1 MLSNGEHVWTAREV
15 DQVGGHDQMYR
26 MRAFARAGLLP
37 RFASGGAVK
46 VAGRTLDEWAR
57 LTGDKE
63 DRLQLEVRIQGLYKS
78 LWGPAKEQENDPLKR
93 KLAREQYDKARAQ
106 LVAMDQANWLDRQW
120 AIKDRIAAEDAKL
133 KAKDEAAR
141 RDDFQTDVRR
151 GDFAEQITSGG
162 GLRAVD
168 TLREWSK
175 DADFSAEKQKQAAA
189 AATQFEGQ
197 LMRVYAQA
205 EAAREQVKSLQSI
218 YDDVANSLSGYKL
231 STEAELVQNIDA
243 KGNVRHTKPETTAAS
258 MAADAA
264 GRAAKLK
271 TFAGKLASLVES
283 GASPALA
290 QQVAA
295 LGPDEGIAVADA
307 FLKDPASM
315 GTMNAALKEID
326 TWSGAAGQAVT
337 EASAQGGLA
346 FAKQVETQLG
356 RTIEALAD
364 QLGRT
369 FADLL
374 GVKAPAPMAPTA
386 DLFANVAKK
395 DASGGISSK
404 SPYAPVVA
412 AQGQSAV
419 QPVTQYNFNGVS
431 IKPGSSEEVEV
442 IAKFV
447 AMMSRN
453 QGRGV

>member
-1 MLSNGEHVWTAREV
+1 M
-15 DQVGGHDQMYR
+15 
-26 MRAFARAGLLP
+26 
-37 RFASGGAVK
+37 
-46 VAGRTLDEWAR
+46 
-57 LTGDKE
+57 
-63 DRLQLEVRIQGLYKS
+63 
-78 LWGPAKEQENDPLKR
+78 
-93 KLAREQYDKARAQ
+93 
-106 LVAMDQANWLDRQW
+106 
-120 AIKDRIAAEDAKL
+120 
-133 KAKDEAAR
+133 
-141 RDDFQTDVRR
+141 RR

-231 STEAELVQNIDA
+231 TTEAELVQNIDA
-243 KGNVRHTKPETTAAS
+243 KGNVWHAKPETTAAS

-346 FAKQVETQLG
+346 FAKQVEAQLS
-356 RTIEALAD
+356 RAIEATAD
-364 QLGRT
+364 QLGRV

-374 GVKAPAPMAPTA
+374 GVKAPAPLVPTA
-386 DLFANVAKK
+386 DLFAGVAKK

-404 SPYAPVVA
+404 SPYAPM
-412 AQGQSAV
+412 
-419 QPVTQYNFNGVS
+419 QPVTQPVTQQVTQYNFNGVTV
-431 IKPGSSEEVEV
+431 KPGSSEEVEV
-442 IAKFV
+442 ITKFV

-453 QGRGV
+453 QGRA